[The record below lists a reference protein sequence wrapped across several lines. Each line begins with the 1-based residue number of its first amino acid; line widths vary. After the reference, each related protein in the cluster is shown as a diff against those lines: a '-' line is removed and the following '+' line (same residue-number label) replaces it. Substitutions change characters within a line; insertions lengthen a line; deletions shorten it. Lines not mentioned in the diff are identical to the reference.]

1 MSARLAIDLGD
12 TGVAGA
18 VDPGAGA
25 EVIELALDL
34 AAVFAPSDGGGLVT
48 GTEARR
54 RAAADP
60 ARFEAAPRRH
70 VDEGTLLL
78 GTRVVGVV
86 EALGAVLAAAVDRA
100 RPALRGVQP
109 ELLVL
114 THPASWGTTRRR
126 LLHRAGAG
134 LADGL
139 ELVGEPVAA
148 AAHAHWMSPGPSDG
162 AVAVLD
168 VGARGASAAVVGA
181 GTVLAARS
189 SSDFGGD
196 HADELL
202 LAHLLAALPDSA
214 PGADRLRAVAAGA
227 ELPERRHRQVLVDDV
242 RDARER
248 LSDAE
253 QAEIPLPGAA
263 GTAWCSRG
271 ELEDLL
277 REPCEDLVDLLART
291 VEDAGLD
298 PGDLHGVRVVGGLAR
313 TPLLSTLVHRELGVP
328 PVVPPE
334 PRTVVARGAL
344 LAVAGRPAAAR
355 PAVFTGAPGRVS
367 DGTSLTLDVSQ
378 PPRSIRGPSATG
390 SGGPRTAEPFA
401 ASTARPTAFPTIAA
415 PRAPGPASSPDRPA
429 ARPGPVARAASGT
442 APAARTDADGPTVR
456 IAHSLV
462 PARRVTGETPA
473 GVAGWSPQR
482 RAALVAGATVAV
494 VVVVLAVAGLRTGGD
509 GPTAGATPPTVVSAF
524 DHAYEL
530 PAGWTPDGTDAAS
543 RRSRVRPVDQPSGP
557 NLIAVQESA
566 LPSAD
571 PAGARA
577 QLLAGFEAARA
588 SGGGVSDL
596 QPETTFGGRDVAT
609 YRQVPVPGTTVEW
622 VVVFL
627 GATQL
632 SVGCRHDEVSGD
644 EVLAACARV
653 VSTLRS
659 PP

>member
-1 MSARLAIDLGD
+1 MSARLAVDLGD

-25 EVIELALDL
+25 EVTDLALDL

-48 GTEARR
+48 GSEARR

-100 RPALRGVQP
+100 GPALRGGRP

-134 LADGL
+134 LAGAL

-162 AVAVLD
+162 VVAVLD
-168 VGARGASAAVVGA
+168 VGARGASAAVVEA
-181 GTVLAARS
+181 GTVLATRS

-202 LAHLLAALPDSA
+202 LAHLLAALPDDA
-214 PGADRLRAVAAGA
+214 PGADRLRAVAEGA

-298 PGDLHGVRVVGGLAR
+298 PASLHGVRMVGGLAR

-344 LAVAGRPAAAR
+344 LAVAGRSAPARSVPAGGRPAA
-355 PAVFTGAPGRVS
+355 VRV
-367 DGTSLTLDVSQ
+367 
-378 PPRSIRGPSATG
+378 
-390 SGGPRTAEPFA
+390 GGPASSAALGSPPPPARTT
-401 ASTARPTAFPTIAA
+401 ASRTTASRPT
-415 PRAPGPASSPDRPA
+415 APGPAVSASGVPSSSGRSA
-429 ARPGPVARAASGT
+429 ARPSSVSSAARAD
-442 APAARTDADGPTVR
+442 PDGPTVR

-462 PARRVTGETPA
+462 PARRTTDGETPA
-473 GVAGWSPQR
+473 GVVGWSPRR

-494 VVVVLAVAGLRTGGD
+494 VVVILAVAGLRTGGD
-509 GPTAGATPPTVVSAF
+509 GATAGATPPTVVSAF

-543 RRSRVRPVDQPSGP
+543 RRSRVRPVDQPTGP

-577 QLLAGFEAARA
+577 QLLAGFETARA

-632 SVGCRHDEVSGD
+632 SVGCRHDDVSRD
-644 EVLAACARV
+644 QVLAACARV